1 MQYYVYQCDLVKGIE
16 DLRTPL
22 QVAIDLEK
30 KIRGTI
36 SGFNMPSFVIDLPGG
51 GGKRLVSTHES
62 YENGVAIYKA
72 PGLTGEKGR
81 RDYTYHDP
89 KPMSDAELVALR
101 DQKMKQ
107 RELEQSQPVVEKAA
121 EAKSG
126 CGYGDTFVPSP
137 KPAVKPNVELEE
149 KNKSDVQS
157 DISYGWS
164 SNGSYNQQPVAAYA
178 SGPQ

>member
-30 KIRGTI
+30 QIRGTI

-62 YENGVAIYKA
+62 YENGVAIYRA
-72 PGLTGEKGR
+72 PGLTGDKGT

-101 DQKMKQ
+101 DQRVKQ
-107 RELEQSQPVVEKAA
+107 RELERSHTVVGKDA
-121 EAKSG
+121 EARSG
-126 CGYGDTFVPSP
+126 CGCGDTFVPAP
-137 KPAVKPNVELEE
+137 KPVVKPSVEREE
-149 KNKSDVQS
+149 KKKSDVQPG
-157 DISYGWS
+157 ILYGWS
-164 SNGSYNQQPVAAYA
+164 SNGSNHQQPVAAYA
-178 SGPQ
+178 CGPQ